1 MERCQA
7 SGLSQVV
14 ASTLPR
20 DKEGQQK
27 VHLQIKSTVLGPSI
41 DLINLCMEWLGVEQ
55 VPSWPKG
62 SAALES

>member
-1 MERCQA
+1 M
-7 SGLSQVV
+7 
-14 ASTLPR
+14 ASTLRR

>member
-1 MERCQA
+1 MERCKA
-7 SGLSQVV
+7 SGLGQVV
-14 ASTLPR
+14 ASIMPR

-27 VHLQIKSTVLGPSI
+27 VHLQVKSTVLGPSI

-55 VPSWPKG
+55 VPSWPKR